1 MKVYESRFTNEE
13 LGEVHEVLLEG
24 ALGFGE
30 NVPKL
35 EEAFEPFSR
44 KKYNV
49 ATNSASASAFMIFA
63 FLKEKY
69 GTCDVYTTSLGFVS
83 PAWAAKH
90 HGHNVIF
97 VDVNNELLFDTKDY
111 MERRGPSG
119 NKIVLMPVLYGGV
132 SNIKDWHPLGDEIIV
147 VDSAHCVTPDI
158 KCDFSFFSFHP
169 YKPICSSD
177 GGMISTD
184 DAHAD
189 EYFRLYRNFGRVSVD
204 AGYDIHAAGGF
215 KFYMNNLNAT
225 LALISMKRHNGNLS
239 IRKGNFQHIKQNI
252 SLTSV
257 LNHDILSS
265 YYFGTAFSDSADK
278 VMEKLGIARH
288 YPMLH
293 KMTYFK
299 DEYQGTLENLE
310 NLFGTIVNIPI
321 HQNLSEE
328 EISDIVRIIGE

>member
-13 LGEVHEVLLEG
+13 LGEVHDVLLAG
-24 ALGFGE
+24 TLGFGE

-90 HGHNVIF
+90 HGHNA
-97 VDVNNELLFDTKDY
+97 LLNDSRLKAF
-111 MERRGPSG
+111 
-119 NKIVLMPVLYGGV
+119 
-132 SNIKDWHPLGDEIIV
+132 DEIIV

-184 DAHAD
+184 NAHAD

-310 NLFGTIVNIPI
+310 NLFGTIINIPI